1 MDNSVPP
8 NLPPSGPT
16 GSDNPTPTPP
26 PIPPQI
32 SAPYQM
38 PPPLTVAPPK
48 KEKRNPLVWVLLI
61 LLALGGGFFM
71 LIGVLGAFFGGSG
84 AGMSPG
90 GTSRSML
97 HEVVM
102 EPSDSPNKIAVIGV
116 EGVISGSA
124 IDHSGAS
131 MVDMVKEQLRRA
143 GDDDKVQAVILKV
156 DSPGGEV
163 LASDDIY
170 RAIQKFQN
178 EQGKPVIASMGSM
191 AASGGYYVSAPC
203 RWIVANELTLT
214 GSIGVIMSGYNYRG
228 LMDKVGVVPLVY
240 KSGKF
245 KDMLSGSKK
254 PEDILPEEGQMVQAL
269 IDETYGKF
277 KSIVKAGREASNKEN
292 KGQGKAL
299 AADWEEMAD
308 GRILSGNQALQAG
321 LVDEL
326 GDWETTV
333 ERTLKIAGIND
344 AKLVRYSR
352 PFTFGSLL
360 GFSGKPQP
368 ATVKIDIGFDAP
380 KLQAGH
386 LYFLSTSVLH

>member
-1 MDNSVPP
+1 
-8 NLPPSGPT
+8 
-16 GSDNPTPTPP
+16 
-26 PIPPQI
+26 
-32 SAPYQM
+32 M

-48 KEKRNPLVWVLLI
+48 KEKRNPLMWVLLI
-61 LLALGGGFFM
+61 LLALGGGLFM
-71 LIGVLGAFFGGSG
+71 LIGIVGAFFGSSG
-84 AGMSPG
+84 AGMSAG
-90 GTSRSML
+90 ASTRSML
-97 HEVVM
+97 QEVVI
-102 EPSDSPNKIAVIGV
+102 EPSDSSYKIAVIGV

-124 IDHSGAS
+124 MDHSGAS
-131 MVDMVKEQLRRA
+131 MVDMVKEQLHRA
-143 GDDDKVQAVILKV
+143 GNDEKVQAVILKV

-178 EQGKPVIASMGSM
+178 EEGKPVIASMGSM

-254 PEDILPEEGQMVQAL
+254 PEEILPEEGQMVQAL

-277 KSIVKAGREASNKEN
+277 KSIVKTGREAANKEN

-299 AADWEEMAD
+299 AADWEDLAD

-326 GDWETTV
+326 GDWDVTV
-333 ERTLKIAGIND
+333 ERALKIAGIKD
-344 AKLVRYSR
+344 AKLVRYAR

-360 GFSGKPQP
+360 GFSSKVEP
-368 ATVKIDIGFDAP
+368 ATIKIDIGFDAP